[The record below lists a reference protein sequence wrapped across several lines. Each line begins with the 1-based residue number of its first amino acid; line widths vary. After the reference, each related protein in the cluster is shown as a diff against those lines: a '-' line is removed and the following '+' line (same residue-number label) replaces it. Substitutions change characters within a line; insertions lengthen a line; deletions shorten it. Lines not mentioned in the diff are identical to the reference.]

1 LDLEGVD
8 CDAVLGDDEP
18 KKVSSGDAKNTL
30 EGIQEDILLTTPV
43 KYNV

>member
-18 KKVSSGDAKNTL
+18 KEASSGDAEYAL
-30 EGIQEDILLTTPV
+30 EGIQVDIVLTTPV
-43 KYNV
+43 KYNA